1 MASEPNVEGRT
12 RSPPKRRMSAL
23 QIKEAAALTDW
34 QSAAQKAKAKEAN
47 EIADWIETARAAKA
61 KEAAELAEW
70 KRKAQ
75 ASNSAI
81 GL

>member
-1 MASEPNVEGRT
+1 MGEEGPGDPRE
-12 RSPPKRRMSAL
+12 SPTGVFAPESK
-23 QIKEAAALTDW
+23 QLTPLCRYPADDI
-34 QSAAQKAKAKEAN
+34 KAKEAN